1 MTDEPLSLNGGMS
14 WQLMRKLVFRTGYM
28 SSPSSF
34 AFGAG
39 YTSGPV
45 QTDIGFMINNLTG
58 VTSSISFTW
67 ILKK

>member
-1 MTDEPLSLNGGMS
+1 VS
-14 WQLMRKLVFRTGYM
+14 WQVLRKLVFRTGYM

-45 QTDIGFMINNLTG
+45 QSDIGFMINSLTG

-67 ILKK
+67 IIKKR